1 MAQHKILVVDDDEAL
16 REALHTVLINAGYTA
31 LEAKDGGE
39 GLLIAEKEKPDLI
52 LLDIMMPNTNGH
64 EMLNA
69 LRKTSWGKDMHVLL
83 LTNADD
89 ATNIAHGVSLRS
101 NDYIIKSNTSLEEI
115 LKRVKQHLAGYY
127 D

>member
-16 REALHTVLINAGYTA
+16 REALHTVLLSAGYEA
-31 LEAKDGGE
+31 LEAKDGVE
-39 GLLIAEKEKPDLI
+39 GLLVAEKEKPNLI
-52 LLDIMMPNTNGH
+52 LLDIQMPKMGGH

-69 LRKTSWGKDMHVLL
+69 LRKTPWGKNMHVLL

-89 ATNIAHGVSLRS
+89 ATNITHGVSLHS
-101 NDYIIKSNTSLEEI
+101 DDYIIKSNTSLEEI
-115 LKRVKQHLAGYY
+115 LKRVKQHLAGYF